1 MHAVLIALALAA
13 APPPAGQAGTVVTVK
28 REGARLMLAARF
40 YGKSCPVEV
49 KPGQKTKVLERQRG
63 WARVAAPGDGKCWLH
78 ESAWSDR
85 TAGELAGPA
94 AGAGMSDVELAGR
107 GKPGA
112 PGATGASKRDVELA
126 ARGFSEA
133 EEARYRGEHRDL
145 DAAFEVVEAHLAR
158 GAEPSPEALTRFAAE
173 GGVEA
178 QP

>member
-13 APPPAGQAGTVVTVK
+13 APPPSGQAGAVVTVK
-28 REGARLMLAARF
+28 REGARLMQAARF
-40 YGKSCPVEV
+40 YGKSCPGEV
-49 KPGQKTKVLERQRG
+49 KPGQKAKVLERQRG

-94 AGAGMSDVELAGR
+94 AGAGKGDVELAGR
-107 GKPGA
+107 GKT
-112 PGATGASKRDVELA
+112 GATGASKRDVELA

-173 GGVEA
+173 GGLEA